1 MRSSLWAALCGSW
14 VEDINRP
21 DASRLVGTWPIFERF
36 SGRFSERDSRSHDS
50 CARARK
56 SAGRQR
62 TGMKL
67 LLDESIARKLTNSFL
82 GHECSTMSEEGLG
95 REEER
100 GTSGTRGRMRLSAFL
115 TLDRGIEYQQ
125 NLKPRNIAVILIRTK
140 SNRLADL
147 LVHVPEILRV
157 LESVQSGQLAKVGQ

>member
-1 MRSSLWAALCGSW
+1 LEGGQSSNDFLDDFPSVTREAAIHAL
-14 VEDINRP
+14 EH
-21 DASRLVGTWPIFERF
+21 AKALVV
-36 SGRFSERDSRSHDS
+36 SELE
-50 CARARK
+50 
-56 SAGRQR
+56 
-62 TGMKL
+62 MKL

-100 GTSGTRGRMRLSAFL
+100 GTSGTRGRIRLSAFL

-157 LESVQSGQLAKVGQ
+157 LESVQPGQLAKVGQ